1 MLWFDQIAEK
11 LDPSRPI
18 IVNDSKTPSGR
29 VHVGAVRGV
38 IIHDVVYRALKSRGF
53 NVTYRYG
60 VDDYDPLDE
69 IPKGQDEFFRQHL
82 GKPLC
87 NVPAPP
93 GSPESDVAEH
103 FISEFFQ
110 VFAELGVGAERYYM
124 RDKYRSGAFNEVIDT
139 MLRNAATIRRVRF
152 EISGS
157 KRAENWHPFQVICE
171 NCGRIG
177 TTEVVAY
184 DGKEVE
190 YHCRPTLVKWAQGCG
205 HHGKMSPFSGNGKL
219 PWNIEWVAKW
229 VTFPVGVEGAG
240 KDHSTAGGSR
250 EVSEATM
257 RAIYPGSQPPF
268 NIPYEF
274 FLVGGRKMSSSKGVG
289 ALARDMADFLPPE
302 ILRFVML
309 RSQPQHPVDFAADE
323 EFMVKLFNDYDR
335 VHARAYSPEAAA
347 GDPKARDDKRT
358 FDMSQVT
365 DEGGYYD
372 ANFQLV
378 TALAQMPHLD
388 VEAEIERR
396 KGTPLSAVERQ
407 HLRRRIQAARVWL
420 DTYAADDEKI
430 IVRQTLPERAKT
442 LSAAQRAFLRAVAAQ
457 LPGAPTDDD
466 GLQGLIFD
474 AARMTPLPSGDAFK
488 AIYRVLLDRES
499 GPRAGS
505 LLAFLERDFVIARFN
520 ELDYDRDALM
530 RETAVTPAAFATWL
544 RDPKSKV
551 ATIQLGQDVLSA
563 EQALARAGEGPGTL
577 DFVVTAADGKTQL
590 KRVAAGGPAA

>member
-11 LDPSRPI
+11 LDPARSY

-29 VHVGAVRGV
+29 VHVGALRGV
-38 IIHDVVYRALKSRGF
+38 IVHDVVYRVLKSRGF

-69 IPKGQDEFFRQHL
+69 IPKGQDEFFRPHL

-93 GSPESDVAEH
+93 GSPAADVAEH
-103 FISEFFQ
+103 FISEFFGI
-110 VFAELGVGAERYYM
+110 FDELGVGAERYWV
-124 RDKYRSGAFNEVIDT
+124 RNLYRSGSFNEVIDT

-157 KRAENWHPFQVICE
+157 KRAETWHPFQVVCE
-171 NCGRIG
+171 NCGKIG

-190 YHCRPTLVKWAQGCG
+190 YHCRPGLVKWAQGCG
-205 HHGKMSPFSGNGKL
+205 HHGKMSPFNGNGKM
-219 PWNIEWVAKW
+219 PWNIEWIAKW
-229 VTFPVGVEGAG
+229 VTFPVGIEGAG

-257 RAIYPGSQPPF
+257 RAVYPGAQPPF

-289 ALARDMADFLPPE
+289 ASARDMADFLPPE
-302 ILRFVML
+302 LLRFVML
-309 RSQPQHPVDFAADE
+309 RAQPQHPVDFAADE

-335 VHARAYSPEAAA
+335 VHLRAFSPEAES
-347 GDPKARDDKRT
+347 GDAKARDDKRV
-358 FDMSQVT
+358 FAMSQVT
-365 DEGGYYD
+365 EEGAHYD

-378 TALAQMPHLD
+378 TALAQMPHLN
-388 VEAEIERR
+388 VEDEIERR
-396 KGTPLSAVERQ
+396 KGSPLSAVERG

-420 DTYAADDEKI
+420 SGYAADDEKI
-430 IVRQTLPERAKT
+430 IVREELPERAQSLT
-442 LSAAQRAFLRAVAAQ
+442 AAQRAFLRVVAAK
-457 LPGAPTDDD
+457 LPQAPRDDEA
-466 GLQGLIFD
+466 LQALVFD
-474 AARMTPLPSGDAFK
+474 AARMTPLPSGEAFK

-505 LLAFLERDFVIARFN
+505 LLAFLDPAFVARRFN
-520 ELDYDRDALM
+520 ELTVDPDAFI
-530 RETAVTPAAFATWL
+530 RETSMSVDDFARWL

-551 ATIQLGQDVLSA
+551 ASIRLGDEALTA
-563 EQALARAGEGPGTL
+563 EQAASRASGAGSIEFL
-577 DFVVTAADGKTQL
+577 VTTADGKVQL
-590 KRVAAGGPAA
+590 KRVSG

>member
-53 NVTYRYG
+53 NVSYRYG

-93 GSPESDVAEH
+93 GSPAADVAEH

-110 VFAELGVGAERYYM
+110 VFDELGVGAERYFV
-124 RDKYRSGAFNEVIDT
+124 RNLYRSGAWNEVIDT

-157 KRAENWHPFQVICE
+157 KRAENWHPFQVVCE

-177 TTEVVAY
+177 TTEVVGY

-205 HHGKMSPFSGNGKL
+205 HHGKMSPFNGNGKL

-257 RAIYPGSQPPF
+257 RAIYPGSQPPY

-347 GDPKARDDKRT
+347 GDPKAKDDKRT

-388 VEAEIERR
+388 VEAEIARR
-396 KGTPLSAVERQ
+396 KGAPLSEVERR

-420 DTYAADDEKI
+420 DTYAADEEKI
-430 IVRQTLPERAKT
+430 IVRQSLPERAKT

-457 LPGAPTDDD
+457 LPGAPSDDD
-466 GLQGLIFD
+466 GLQALIFD

-530 RETAVTPAAFATWL
+530 RETAVTAAAFATWL

-551 ATIQLGQDVLSA
+551 SSIRLGQDALSV

-590 KRVAAGGPAA
+590 KRVAEGGAE

>member
-53 NVTYRYG
+53 DVTYRYG

-93 GSPESDVAEH
+93 GSPAADVAEH

-110 VFAELGVGAERYYM
+110 VFDELGVGAERYYM
-124 RDKYRSGAFNEVIDT
+124 RDKYRSGALNEVIDT

-152 EISGS
+152 EIRGS

-190 YHCRPTLVKWAQGCG
+190 YHCRPNLVKWAQGCG

-378 TALAQMPHLD
+378 TALTQMPHLD

-396 KGTPLSAVERQ
+396 KGTPLSEVERR

-488 AIYRVLLDRES
+488 AIYRVLLDR
-499 GPRAGS
+499 
-505 LLAFLERDFVIARFN
+505 
-520 ELDYDRDALM
+520 
-530 RETAVTPAAFATWL
+530 
-544 RDPKSKV
+544 
-551 ATIQLGQDVLSA
+551 
-563 EQALARAGEGPGTL
+563 
-577 DFVVTAADGKTQL
+577 
-590 KRVAAGGPAA
+590 

>member
-1 MLWFDQIAEK
+1 
-11 LDPSRPI
+11 
-18 IVNDSKTPSGR
+18 
-29 VHVGAVRGV
+29 
-38 IIHDVVYRALKSRGF
+38 
-53 NVTYRYG
+53 
-60 VDDYDPLDE
+60 
-69 IPKGQDEFFRQHL
+69 
-82 GKPLC
+82 
-87 NVPAPP
+87 
-93 GSPESDVAEH
+93 
-103 FISEFFQ
+103 
-110 VFAELGVGAERYYM
+110 
-124 RDKYRSGAFNEVIDT
+124 
-139 MLRNAATIRRVRF
+139 
-152 EISGS
+152 
-157 KRAENWHPFQVICE
+157 
-171 NCGRIG
+171 
-177 TTEVVAY
+177 
-184 DGKEVE
+184 
-190 YHCRPTLVKWAQGCG
+190 
-205 HHGKMSPFSGNGKL
+205 GKL

-257 RAIYPGSQPPF
+257 RAIYPGSQPPY

-335 VHARAYSPEAAA
+335 VHARAYSAEAAA
-347 GDPKARDDKRT
+347 GDPKAKDDKRT

-378 TALAQMPHLD
+378 TALAQMPHLE
-388 VEAEIERR
+388 VEAEIARR
-396 KGTPLSAVERQ
+396 KGTPLSEVESR

-420 DTYAADDEKI
+420 DTYAADEEKI
-430 IVRQTLPERAKT
+430 IVRQSLPERANS
-442 LSAAQRAFLRAVAAQ
+442 LSAAQRAFLRALAAQ
-457 LPGAPTDDD
+457 LPGAPSDDD
-466 GLQGLIFD
+466 GLQGLIFE

-505 LLAFLERDFVIARFN
+505 LLAFLERDFSVARFN

-530 RETAVTPAAFATWL
+530 RETAVTAAAFAAWL

-551 ATIQLGQDVLSA
+551 ASIRLGQDALSV
-563 EQALARAGEGPGTL
+563 EQALARAGDGPGTL

-590 KRVAAGGPAA
+590 KRVAGSGAG

>member
-11 LDPSRPI
+11 LDPARSY

-29 VHVGAVRGV
+29 VHVGALRGV
-38 IIHDVVYRALKSRGF
+38 IVHDVVYRVLKSRGF

-69 IPKGQDEFFRQHL
+69 IPKGQDEFFRPHL

-93 GSPESDVAEH
+93 GSPAADVAEH
-103 FISEFFQ
+103 FISEFFGI
-110 VFAELGVGAERYYM
+110 FDELGVGAERYWV
-124 RDKYRSGAFNEVIDT
+124 RNLYRSGSFNEVIDT

-157 KRAENWHPFQVICE
+157 KRAETWHPFQVVCE
-171 NCGRIG
+171 NCGKIG

-190 YHCRPTLVKWAQGCG
+190 YHCRPGLVKWAQGCG
-205 HHGKMSPFSGNGKL
+205 HHGKMSPFNGNGKM
-219 PWNIEWVAKW
+219 PWNIEWIAKW
-229 VTFPVGVEGAG
+229 VTFPVGIEGAG

-257 RAIYPGSQPPF
+257 RAVYPGAQPPF

-289 ALARDMADFLPPE
+289 ASARDMADFLPPE
-302 ILRFVML
+302 LLRFVML
-309 RSQPQHPVDFAADE
+309 RAQPQHPVDFAADE

-335 VHARAYSPEAAA
+335 VHVRAFSPEAES
-347 GDPKARDDKRT
+347 GDAKARDDKRV
-358 FDMSQVT
+358 FAMSQVAE
-365 DEGGYYD
+365 EGAHYD

-378 TALAQMPHLD
+378 TALAQMPHLN
-388 VEAEIERR
+388 VEDEIERR
-396 KGTPLSAVERQ
+396 KGTPLSAVERG

-420 DTYAADDEKI
+420 AGYAADDEKI
-430 IVRQTLPERAKT
+430 IVREQLPERAQALT
-442 LSAAQRAFLRAVAAQ
+442 AAQRAFLRAVAAK
-457 LPGAPTDDD
+457 LPAAARDDEA
-466 GLQGLIFD
+466 LQALVFD
-474 AARMTPLPSGDAFK
+474 AARMTPLPSGEAFK

-505 LLAFLERDFVIARFN
+505 LLAFLDPGFVARRFN
-520 ELDYDRDALM
+520 ELTVDLEAFV
-530 RETAVTPAAFATWL
+530 RETSMSVDDFARWL

-551 ATIQLGQDVLSA
+551 ASIRLGDEALTA
-563 EQALARAGEGPGTL
+563 EQAAARAAGAGTIEFL
-577 DFVVTAADGKTQL
+577 VTTADGKVQL
-590 KRVAAGGPAA
+590 KRVSG